1 MNDARLAN
9 AHVKLIL
16 SKIRPVPGG
25 IPSHYE
31 RVSVLHLSSVQISK
45 ESQADLAAVLKMD
58 KCPIRMLDLSN
69 TQLDVPAL
77 VKSLET
83 NSTLRSLDVR
93 KVPGTALEPRA
104 HRGGRV
110 PTTTLT
116 MSSLMAS
123 TIPSL
128 PNCLAHQ
135 VSTMV
140 ESFERIGAMLLK
152 EDSVSCLAYMRC
164 LLWNPSDGLSLLKAL
179 DSSPLSF

>member
-1 MNDARLAN
+1 MSPHETTPPLTKLPGSRFLQVYEGHTWGCFMNDARLAN

-58 KCPIRMLDLSN
+58 KCPIRVLDLSN

-110 PTTTLT
+110 PTTTLAI
-116 MSSLMAS
+116 SSLMAS
-123 TIPSL
+123 TIP
-128 PNCLAHQ
+128 
-135 VSTMV
+135 
-140 ESFERIGAMLLK
+140 
-152 EDSVSCLAYMRC
+152 
-164 LLWNPSDGLSLLKAL
+164 
-179 DSSPLSF
+179 

>member
-1 MNDARLAN
+1 MQ
-9 AHVKLIL
+9 
-16 SKIRPVPGG
+16 
-25 IPSHYE
+25 
-31 RVSVLHLSSVQISK
+31 HLSSVQISK

>member
-1 MNDARLAN
+1 VYEGHTWGCFMNDARLAN

-58 KCPIRMLDLSN
+58 KCPIRVLDLSN

-104 HRGGRV
+104 RPERRSYLTRAVAGGCPPR
-110 PTTTLT
+110 
-116 MSSLMAS
+116 
-123 TIPSL
+123 
-128 PNCLAHQ
+128 
-135 VSTMV
+135 
-140 ESFERIGAMLLK
+140 R
-152 EDSVSCLAYMRC
+152 
-164 LLWNPSDGLSLLKAL
+164 
-179 DSSPLSF
+179 SP

>member
-58 KCPIRMLDLSN
+58 KCPIRVLDLSN

-104 HRGGRV
+104 RPERRSYLTRAVAGGCPPR
-110 PTTTLT
+110 
-116 MSSLMAS
+116 
-123 TIPSL
+123 
-128 PNCLAHQ
+128 
-135 VSTMV
+135 
-140 ESFERIGAMLLK
+140 R
-152 EDSVSCLAYMRC
+152 
-164 LLWNPSDGLSLLKAL
+164 
-179 DSSPLSF
+179 SP

>member
-1 MNDARLAN
+1 
-9 AHVKLIL
+9 
-16 SKIRPVPGG
+16 VPGG

-58 KCPIRMLDLSN
+58 KCPIRVLDLSN

-104 HRGGRV
+104 RPARRSNLERARHGARPRAHRAGRV
-110 PTTTLT
+110 PTTTLA
-116 MSSLMAS
+116 MSSQMAS
-123 TIPSL
+123 TIP
-128 PNCLAHQ
+128 
-135 VSTMV
+135 
-140 ESFERIGAMLLK
+140 
-152 EDSVSCLAYMRC
+152 
-164 LLWNPSDGLSLLKAL
+164 
-179 DSSPLSF
+179 